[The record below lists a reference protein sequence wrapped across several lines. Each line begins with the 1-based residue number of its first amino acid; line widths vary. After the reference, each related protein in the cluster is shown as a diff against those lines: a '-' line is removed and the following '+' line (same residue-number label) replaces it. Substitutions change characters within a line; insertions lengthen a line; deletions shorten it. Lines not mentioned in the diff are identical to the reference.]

1 MGHNPNMHRSVVSLV
16 TSEEQRAVCEA
27 MSAWASGQGFA
38 DAARAR
44 LDKPADSAA
53 GTWTEVFASL
63 AEFGVFGAA
72 VPEEQGGL
80 GASFADAAAMVGQ
93 CGYDL
98 VPGPIAATVATAIGL
113 ARSADPRAES
123 VLESVLAG
131 EVVAAVPVSAYTS
144 PSVLDGDAVD
154 LGLVPGYV
162 DGCVLTIPLT
172 GDDGELSW
180 CTPVPGSVTVSATAR
195 PATDGATPVSRV
207 SVTGVADADVIRLGE
222 PAIVGGVLHA
232 ALAAYQ
238 SGVCRWALDTAV
250 EYAKVRTQ
258 FGSAIGSFQAV
269 KHLCAEM
276 LCRSEQVTSV
286 AWDLARAVDT
296 ALTGGDDAADQL
308 ELSTLAADVI
318 VTQAAPAVTKDCIQV
333 LGGIG
338 FTFEH
343 PAHLYLRSALGA
355 TVSLGHADR
364 QAGDLA
370 RAGLRG
376 ARRVFEVDLSAVDD
390 RRDKVRADVAR
401 IDGATGDERRRR
413 LAESGYLMPH
423 WPAPYGLSASPA
435 LQLLIDAEFDAAGVV
450 RPDLVI
456 AGWAIPTILA
466 HGTDAQRERFVAP
479 TLAGDI
485 VWCQMFSEP
494 EAGSDLASLRT
505 KAVRVDGGWSLTG
518 QKIWTSQ
525 AHNAQWAICLART
538 NSEVAKHKGITY
550 FLVDMASP
558 GLDVRPLREATGHPK
573 FNEVFLDGVFVPD
586 DCVVGD
592 VDGGWRLARTTLA
605 NERVAMGGSG
615 LGKEMDAL
623 LRQIDGLG
631 RDLTD
636 RELHTFGRLF
646 ADSHVGRVLDARAVT
661 AQLAGLDPGAVSS
674 VRKLIGVQHRQSVPD
689 FALELSGFG
698 GLTWPDSAEQVIQNR
713 CLSIAGGTTQILR
726 TAAAERILGLPRG

>member
-1 MGHNPNMHRSVVSLV
+1 MSLV

-27 MSAWASGQGFA
+27 IAAWASAQGFA

-44 LDKPADSAA
+44 LDKPGDESGDSWSVLF
-53 GTWTEVFASL
+53 GQL

-72 VPEEQGGL
+72 VADDQGGL
-80 GASFADAAAMVGQ
+80 GATFADAAAMIEQ
-93 CGYDL
+93 CGHDL
-98 VPGPIAATVATAIGL
+98 VPGPIGATVATAIGL
-113 ARSADPRAES
+113 ARSADPRAAS
-123 VLESVLAG
+123 LLESVLAG
-131 EVVAAVPVSAYTS
+131 EVVAAVPASAYTGA
-144 PSVLDGDAVD
+144 SVIDGGTVE

-162 DGCVLTIPLT
+162 DGCVLTIPLA
-172 GDDGELSW
+172 GADGALSW
-180 CTPVPGSVTVSATAR
+180 QALAPGSVAVTAATQS
-195 PATDGATPVSRV
+195 ATDGATPVARV
-207 SVTGVADADVIRLGE
+207 SIAGVDTDDLLPLGGD
-222 PAIVGGVLHA
+222 AIVSGVLHA

-250 EYAKVRTQ
+250 GYAKMRTQ

-269 KHLCAEM
+269 KHICADM

-286 AWDLARAVDT
+286 AWDLARAVDD
-296 ALTGGDDAADQL
+296 ALAGGDDALAGGDDATSQL
-308 ELSTLAADVI
+308 ELSVLATDVI
-318 VTQAAPAVTKDCIQV
+318 VAQSTPGVTKDCIQV

-338 FTFEH
+338 FTYEH
-343 PAHLYLRSALGA
+343 PAHLYLRSALA
-355 TVSLGHADR
+355 AAVLLGHAHD
-364 QAGDLA
+364 QAVALA
-370 RAGLRG
+370 GAGLAG
-376 ARRVFEVDLSAVDD
+376 ARRAFDVDLSAVENQ
-390 RRDKVRADVAR
+390 RDKVRVDVAHL
-401 IDGATGDERRRR
+401 AEVSGDERRHR
-413 LAESGYLMPH
+413 LADSGYLMPH
-423 WPAPYGLSASPA
+423 WPQPYGLAASPA
-435 LQLLIDAEFDAAGVV
+435 LQLLIDTELDAAGVV

-456 AGWAIPTILA
+456 AGWAIPTILQ

-538 NSEVAKHKGITY
+538 DFDVAKHKGITY
-550 FLVDMASP
+550 FLVDMSSP

-592 VDGGWRLARTTLA
+592 IGGGWRLARTTLA

-631 RDLTD
+631 RDLTTG
-636 RELHTFGRLF
+636 ELQTFGRLF

-661 AQLAGLDPGAVSS
+661 AQLAGLDPGSVSS

-689 FALELSGFG
+689 FALELSGFDA
-698 GLTWPDSAEQVIQNR
+698 LTWPESTEQVIQNR